1 MTLFRS
7 QPQLAILETAFF
19 GSLLL
24 ASSITTG
31 VIASQSLIFHPVHT
45 STCQQ
50 PVFYQDYQMGA
61 NLNQRIES

>member
-7 QPQLAILETAFF
+7 QPQLAILETAVF

-24 ASSITTG
+24 ASSITTEDF
-31 VIASQSLIFHPVHT
+31 ASQSLIFHPVHM

-50 PVFYQDYQMGA
+50 PVFY
-61 NLNQRIES
+61 

>member
-1 MTLFRS
+1 MLISSEKLGILSRESVGNDT
-7 QPQLAILETAFF
+7 ILETAVF

-31 VIASQSLIFHPVHT
+31 GLASQSLIFHPVHT

-50 PVFYQDYQMGA
+50 PVFY
-61 NLNQRIES
+61 